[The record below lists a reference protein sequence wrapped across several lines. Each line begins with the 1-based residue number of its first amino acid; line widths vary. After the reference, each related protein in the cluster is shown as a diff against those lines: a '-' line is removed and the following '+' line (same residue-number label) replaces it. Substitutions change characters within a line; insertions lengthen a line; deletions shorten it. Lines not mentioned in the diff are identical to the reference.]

1 MIKPDLS
8 LEIPADLGAVHF
20 VGIGGAGMSGIARLF
35 LAAGVTVTG
44 SDRTDSKTAEKLRAL
59 GATVHV
65 GHDAANVGDADTL
78 VVTSALWPD
87 NPELVLAQQRGMP
100 VLHRSQALAWL
111 VNPRRL
117 VSVAGAHGKTTS
129 TGMIVT
135 ALLRLGAEP
144 SFVNGGV
151 ISSLGTSSAWGDGE
165 LFVLEA
171 DESDGSFLLYD
182 TAVALITNV
191 DPDHLDHYGSVEAVE
206 DAFVTFADE
215 ASELVVI
222 SSDDPGALRVGSR
235 LAASRVL
242 TFGVAASAD
251 VRLHSVIADGPVSF
265 AVDYLGTSYAGRLR
279 VPGIHNAL
287 NAAGAFAV
295 LVGLGFEPEASL
307 AALGT
312 FDGTGRRFE
321 LHDTVRGVSVYDD
334 YAHHPTE
341 VDAALTAARTVVG
354 AGRIIA
360 VHQPHL
366 YSRTQLLAGEFAD
379 TLERTADFTVVLDV
393 CGAREDPVPGVTGE
407 TVSSRFSDPSH
418 VAYIPSWQEA
428 ADFTASIARP
438 GDFVVT
444 LGCGDVNLIVP
455 QLLAALAAPEPAAA
469 PAVVPAGGV
478 ADGSAAGL
486 AAAER
491 DA

>member
-1 MIKPDLS
+1 MIKPDLTI
-8 LEIPADLGAVHF
+8 EIPAEVGSVHF

-44 SDRTDSKTAEKLRAL
+44 SDRSDSKTAQKLREL

-87 NPELVLAQQRGMP
+87 NPEYLFARQKGLP
-100 VLHRSQALAWL
+100 ILHRSQALAWL
-111 VNPRRL
+111 VNRRRL

-135 ALLRLGAEP
+135 GLIELGADP

-151 ISSLGTSSAWGDGE
+151 ISSLGTSSAWGEGE

-182 TAVALITNV
+182 TAIALITNV
-191 DPDHLDHYGSVEAVE
+191 DPDHLDHYGSAEAVE
-206 DAFVTFADE
+206 DAFVAFADN
-215 ASELVVI
+215 ATELVVI
-222 SSDDPGALRVGSR
+222 SSDDPGAVRVGSR
-235 LAASRVL
+235 LSARRVL
-242 TFGVAASAD
+242 TFGVAAHAD
-251 VRLHSVIADGPVSF
+251 VRLHSVVADGPVSF
-265 AVDYLGTSYAGRLR
+265 VVDYLGASHSGRLR

-295 LVGLGFEPEASL
+295 LVGAGFDPAGSLEAIC
-307 AALGT
+307 A

-321 LHDTVRGVSVYDD
+321 LHETVHGVSVYDD

-366 YSRTQLLAGEFAD
+366 YSRTQLLAGDFAE

-393 CGAREDPVPGVTGE
+393 CGAREDPVDGVTGAL
-407 TVSSRFSDPSH
+407 VSERFTDQGRVAFISD
-418 VAYIPSWQEA
+418 WQRA

-438 GDFVVT
+438 GDFVIT
-444 LGCGDVNLIVP
+444 LGCGDVNLFVP
-455 QLLAALAAPEPAAA
+455 QLLDALRSVGPEAIPATHER
-469 PAVVPAGGV
+469 
-478 ADGSAAGL
+478 SALL
-486 AAAER
+486 AQEPPQVRASSGA
-491 DA
+491 